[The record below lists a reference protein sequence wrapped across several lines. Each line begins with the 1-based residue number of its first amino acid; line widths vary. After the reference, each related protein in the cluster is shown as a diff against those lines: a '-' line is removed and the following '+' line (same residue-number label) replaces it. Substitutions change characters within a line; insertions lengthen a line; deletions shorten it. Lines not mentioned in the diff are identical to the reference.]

1 MQLGTLL
8 GWFNLDCRIV
18 MLVFL
23 KDSRPLT
30 EIKFPIINKTI
41 LILAITIAII
51 HSFYPLN
58 PLMGVGQ
65 E

>member
-51 HSFYPLN
+51 PSFYPLN